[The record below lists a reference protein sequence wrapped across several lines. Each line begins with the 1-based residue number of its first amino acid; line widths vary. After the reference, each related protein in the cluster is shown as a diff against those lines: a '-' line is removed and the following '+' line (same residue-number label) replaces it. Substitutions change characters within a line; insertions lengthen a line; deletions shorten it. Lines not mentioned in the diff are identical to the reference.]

1 MPRRHRMSRKHA
13 TNPDLLAR
21 LEAALWL
28 PAGTDEVE
36 RHARIAAAQ
45 SRLRDVG
52 PADGIEAML
61 ACQMVATHEA
71 ALECLRRSSAP
82 DGTEE
87 LRDQNLKHAERL
99 LGIYAR
105 QMEVLG
111 RYRLR
116 EQKLAEMREK
126 EASKKPQIRK
136 IVRSFIGPDDKE
148 YPEDEYFRIRA
159 AAEAAMKADLAAG
172 RPLAKVP
179 RPASADGTGAKPNGH
194 RNGSGGAVN

>member
-1 MPRRHRMSRKHA
+1 MPHRRRKSRKHG

-28 PAGTDEVE
+28 PAGTDEAD
-36 RHARIAAAQ
+36 RCARIEAA
-45 SRLRDVG
+45 RTLLREVA
-52 PADGIEAML
+52 PEDGTEAML

-82 DGTEE
+82 DITEE

-99 LGIYAR
+99 LSIYAR

-116 EQKLAEMREK
+116 GQQLTERRDKVEGR
-126 EASKKPQIRK
+126 KPRFHTIRRI
-136 IVRSFIGPDDKE
+136 IVDPSEGTEVESPPNRLDAQP
-148 YPEDEYFRIRA
+148 A
-159 AAEAAMKADLAAG
+159 AAEKAAPESPPPNPRTSARANG
-172 RPLAKVP
+172 RRSYIVE
-179 RPASADGTGAKPNGH
+179 
-194 RNGSGGAVN
+194 GGI